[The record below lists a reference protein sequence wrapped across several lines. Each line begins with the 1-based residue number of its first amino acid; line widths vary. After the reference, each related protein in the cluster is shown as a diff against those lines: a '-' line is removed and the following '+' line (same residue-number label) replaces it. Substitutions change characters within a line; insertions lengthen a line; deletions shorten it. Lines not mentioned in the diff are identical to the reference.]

1 MPVDGIVPVTVN
13 AWLTSNAVA
22 LTVGAAGAVSA
33 ECTVTV
39 EEAPDVD
46 VSDVVALSVTCNSNA
61 YVFPAVNVLAA
72 TLHVSVAP
80 PLAALPLFTAHCV
93 AEA

>member
-39 EEAPDVD
+39 GEAVD
-46 VSDVVALSVTCNSNA
+46 VAVTGVVALSVTFSSNA
-61 YVFPAVNVLAA
+61 
-72 TLHVSVAP
+72 
-80 PLAALPLFTAHCV
+80 
-93 AEA
+93 